1 MCAMQISSNVAGYAL
16 QSQIQTGLNAKVV
29 EAIMQAEH
37 DNSLQSTG
45 NWGAYGNNPFDISVG
60 NPNINRMSTY
70 IQNNGMLAFP
80 NPATGVIAFD
90 YYINNDPNMASVR
103 KAIKTGNPKTE
114 MNAIINSQYAGSG
127 HYTGSDGK
135 KGSLLY
141 GAYDAVTGANYTTPS
156 TASELSGVASDYV
169 GQVATNFG
177 LGSGSGWFTANNI
190 VIVAGVILIIFLL
203 YRAFTN

>member
-37 DNSLQSTG
+37 DNSLQSTS
-45 NWGAYGNNPFDISVG
+45 NWGAYGNNPFDISTG
-60 NPNINRMSTY
+60 NPNLDGMATY
-70 IQNNGMLAFP
+70 TQSNNMLAFP
-80 NPATGVIAFD
+80 NPATGILAFD
-90 YYINNDPNMASVR
+90 YYINNDPNMSSVR
-103 KAIKTGNPKTE
+103 TAIKSGNPKTE

-156 TASELSGVASDYV
+156 TASELSGMTTDYLQ
-169 GQVATNFG
+169 QVATNFG
-177 LGSGSGWFTANNI
+177 LKSGANLIDILI
-190 VIVAGVILIIFLL
+190 VIAGTILIILL
-203 YRAFTN
+203 MYHTFAN

>member
-177 LGSGSGWFTANNI
+177 LGSGWFTANNI